1 MLGLKRRSAQ
11 CKTQST
17 TKFTSQVRSAG
28 GWQRGTWHN
37 RNKTCFFLWASIPK
51 HWTESSGMFARS
63 FLFPRRHVC
72 VHSLHNVRNPSCLCI
87 YWTHASSSQKSK
99 QLAKSKDHHDLFF
112 FLDFLGSS
120 TSSSF
125 TAAVLRVLRFECFSF
140 ECFSFVS
147 LDLSLLFPVS
157 LSFLLAFDL
166 ASAAFGGLMLLEHVS
181 FSHKLQNVD
190 CQTNVHAHCDML
202 VSIVLAREVRW
213 FKAVST
219 FVQC

>member
-1 MLGLKRRSAQ
+1 MFFFFFELAYQSIELKVLACLQ
-11 CKTQST
+11 E
-17 TKFTSQVRSAG
+17 V
-28 GWQRGTWHN
+28 
-37 RNKTCFFLWASIPK
+37 FFSPG
-51 HWTESSGMFARS
+51 GMF
-63 FLFPRRHVC
+63 VC
-72 VHSLHNVRNPSCLCI
+72 
-87 YWTHASSSQKSK
+87 THCTTFETPVACASTGRMQAQVKSQNSYI
-99 QLAKSKDHHDLFF
+99 AKSKDHHDLFF

-125 TAAVLRVLRFECFSF
+125 TGAVLRVLRFECFSF

-219 FVQC
+219 FVQST

>member
-1 MLGLKRRSAQ
+1 
-11 CKTQST
+11 
-17 TKFTSQVRSAG
+17 
-28 GWQRGTWHN
+28 
-37 RNKTCFFLWASIPK
+37 
-51 HWTESSGMFARS
+51 MFARS

-125 TAAVLRVLRFECFSF
+125 TGAVLRVLRFECFSF